1 MYTHYYLEPK
11 TKSPGSDPLVSR
23 FGFQRLVRSLFRGLA
38 AALIFGSSANAQTLS
53 DDLRQEPWL
62 RLEPREY
69 GTRVLQS
76 AASDANPVI
85 ALVGGFGPIERLAA
99 LPPLRLEPNDPPSA
113 SLVQPASFEET
124 GVFGSAS
131 SLGMSVTSSLQE
143 EIDNRQPLSLSSSF
157 EEMVKRLHEDLNQ
170 VDAKLGTDRA
180 VDWNDRIKTA
190 REAIAIVQSSWVEA
204 QKWSASVLAAPKRV
218 VELQQLMSQPQLL
231 TVTQSAPRTAAESQS
246 MLDAAK
252 KAFQQQKH
260 DLERLQNLLGQRE
273 QIQTNLETELAGL
286 RQKLAEFAII
296 PAAIDESPTALM
308 TQLESRLRLL
318 ALRAELLQC
327 EERLSFQQAT
337 DELNQL
343 ERNVAQRQLTER
355 QSLVESLEQKA
366 EELRQIEV
374 QQQAAQAEQA
384 QREAAK
390 VDLRAR
396 SLAELAEINSRLV
409 SSRLE
414 LAEKLKSLDAEM
426 SSAAESAEKV
436 KLTREQLQERIKNA
450 GVNQN
455 IGALMLVHRRELPNI
470 SSTAR
475 RKRQVDIEIPQMNS
489 SRMDLIDRRD
499 EIADV
504 AGVVKARLLQLA
516 TVDNVE
522 ITDEI
527 RTAVKELI
535 KTHQD
540 LIQDLIEDVNRYI
553 EQLNQFSDASAELI
567 KQTRESQTFVDEK
580 VLWIRSTDPLNRTD
594 VGKFVS
600 AFSAVIRS
608 LQPEVANFDWK
619 IASRRWSQYAIWA
632 FLIFLVG
639 VVTRKRL
646 KTILAATSEEVA
658 QSSSRRLAVVCKM
671 IVLVLLVSAFW
682 PAIYWGVGQYLSSDS
697 FDITSVAGSLGKALM
712 SVVPFVALACVMR
725 QLTLRDGFA
734 EKYLAW
740 QPATIRAVHRSIRWY
755 LLSVLPLRGAGVF
768 FDHFQD
774 GRWAS
779 SAGRSMFIL
788 SQIALFICLN
798 IAIRQVS
805 NAMLSMGQPGTR
817 GFWLRTRR
825 IWGAAIVLAPLLLA
839 GLSMIGYHYSAS
851 ELSYRFGWTVWL
863 ILSATAL
870 VSLAQQIAQIVL
882 NKIAVRR
889 FWQDRAQEAEHATG
903 EPNEEFDTEK
913 IGHQISR
920 LLRGFTFAGV
930 VLSSFLIWSQV
941 LPAVQVLDQV
951 KIWNVPIEVV
961 ENVVDAQNKPVSN
974 ADGSPK
980 TTTVTTV
987 RQITLADLV
996 WAAVCLAL
1004 TVVLSRNLPG
1014 LLEVTLLDRLPLD
1027 RGGKY
1032 AISVVCRY
1040 FVAIAGCVLA
1050 ARHLGFE
1057 WSSVQWLVAA
1067 MSVGL
1072 GFGLQEIF
1080 GNFVSGMIILL
1091 ERPIRVGDLVTVN
1104 GTTGYVTRIQLR
1116 ATTITDA
1123 DRREMIVPN
1132 KKFITDDV
1140 INWTL
1145 TDPITRMVI
1154 PVGIAYGSDTDLACA
1169 TMLEVARQNRHV
1181 MQDPGPNVVFTR
1193 FGASS
1198 LDLEL
1203 RVYLPNREHFPDVQH
1218 ELHLA
1223 IDRVFREK
1231 QIEIAFPQQDIHI
1244 RPSDS
1249 MAKALLQ
1256 ARHEVKQQ
1264 TRKQDAA

>member
-1 MYTHYYLEPK
+1 MCTQPYVARNP
-11 TKSPGSDPLVSR
+11 
-23 FGFQRLVRSLFRGLA
+23 FFGLA
-38 AALIFGSSANAQTLS
+38 AALFFYWTASSNGLTAAQDFWDAATEN
-53 DDLRQEPWL
+53 DTRQEPWL
-62 RLEPREY
+62 RLDPRDY
-69 GTRVLQS
+69 GAQVLTN
-76 AASDANPVI
+76 AVSDANPVI
-85 ALVGGFGPIERLAA
+85 ALVRGIGPLERWAELQ
-99 LPPLRLEPNDPPSA
+99 PLRSA
-113 SLVQPASFEET
+113 TSVPKPESLVQP
-124 GVFGSAS
+124 
-131 SLGMSVTSSLQE
+131 
-143 EIDNRQPLSLSSSF
+143 
-157 EEMVKRLHEDLNQ
+157 
-170 VDAKLGTDRA
+170 
-180 VDWNDRIKTA
+180 
-190 REAIAIVQSSWVEA
+190 VE
-204 QKWSASVLAAPKRV
+204 
-218 VELQQLMSQPQLL
+218 
-231 TVTQSAPRTAAESQS
+231 
-246 MLDAAK
+246 
-252 KAFQQQKH
+252 
-260 DLERLQNLLGQRE
+260 
-273 QIQTNLETELAGL
+273 
-286 RQKLAEFAII
+286 
-296 PAAIDESPTALM
+296 
-308 TQLESRLRLL
+308 
-318 ALRAELLQC
+318 
-327 EERLSFQQAT
+327 
-337 DELNQL
+337 
-343 ERNVAQRQLTER
+343 
-355 QSLVESLEQKA
+355 
-366 EELRQIEV
+366 
-374 QQQAAQAEQA
+374 AAQAEQSPL
-384 QREAAK
+384 EAVN
-390 VDLRAR
+390 VDFRAR
-396 SLAELAEINSRLV
+396 ALGLLAENNSKLV
-409 SSRLE
+409 NSRLE
-414 LAEKLKSLDAEM
+414 LAEKIKSLDAEL
-426 SSAAESAEKV
+426 SSVTESAVKV
-436 KLTREQLQERIKNA
+436 QRAREQLRERIEKA

-455 IGALMLVHRRELPNI
+455 IGAMMLVHRRELPNI
-470 SSTAR
+470 SGTTR
-475 RKRQVDIEIPQMNS
+475 RMRQVDQELPQIQS
-489 SRMDLIDRRD
+489 THMDLEDRRA
-499 EIADV
+499 EIANI
-504 AGVVKARLLQLA
+504 ASVVKATLNQLA
-516 TVDNVE
+516 TVDKVE

-527 RTAVKELI
+527 RAAVEELLTTR
-535 KTHQD
+535 KK
-540 LIQDLIEDVNRYI
+540 LIQDLIDDVNRYI
-553 EQLNQFSDASAELI
+553 KQLNDFSDASDELI
-567 KQTRESQTFVDEK
+567 KQARESQNFVDEK
-580 VLWIRSTDPLNRTD
+580 VLWIRSTDPLNRAD
-594 VGKFVS
+594 VGKFAS
-600 AFSAVIRS
+600 AFVAVTRS
-608 LQPEVANFDWK
+608 LQPEVANFDWRAVTRK
-619 IASRRWSQYAIWA
+619 WSQYAMWA
-632 FLIFLVG
+632 LLVFLVG

-646 KTILAATSEEVA
+646 KTLLAATSEEVA
-658 QSSSRRLAVVCKM
+658 QSSSRHLAVVCKM
-671 IVLVLLVSAFW
+671 ILLVLLVSAFW
-682 PAIYWGVGQYLSSDS
+682 PAIYWGIGKYLSSVS

-740 QPATIRAVHRSIRWY
+740 HPATIRAVNRSIRWY

-779 SAGRSMFIL
+779 SAGRTMFIL
-788 SQIALFICLN
+788 SQITLFICLN

-805 NAMLSMGQPGTR
+805 NAMLGMGQPGTR

-863 ILSATAL
+863 ILAATAL

-889 FWQDRAQEAEHATG
+889 FWQDRAHKAEHPTG
-903 EPNEEFDTEK
+903 ELNEEFDTEK
-913 IGHQISR
+913 IGHQIGR

-930 VLSSFLIWSQV
+930 VLSAFLIWSQV

-951 KIWNVPIEVV
+951 KIWTVPVEVV
-961 ENVVDAQNKPVSN
+961 ENVLDEKKQPMHN
-974 ADGSPK
+974 ADGTLK
-980 TTTVTTV
+980 TAIVATV
-987 RQITLADLV
+987 RSITLADLT
-996 WAAVCLAL
+996 WAAICLAL

-1014 LLEVTLLDRLPLD
+1014 LLEVTLLDRMPLD

-1050 ARHLGFE
+1050 ARHMGFE

-1091 ERPIRVGDLVTVN
+1091 ERPIRVGDMVTVN

-1169 TMLEVARQNRHV
+1169 TMLEVARQNPNV
-1181 MQDPGPNVVFTR
+1181 MQDPSPNVVFTR

-1203 RVYLPNREHFPDVQH
+1203 RVYLPNREHVPDVQH

-1264 TRKQDAA
+1264 SRKQDAA